1 MMIYVGSDHAGF
13 ELKETLREHMK
24 VQGHNV
30 VDVGTFSDANKVDY
44 PDIAKEVATKVQENA
59 GSRGV
64 LICGTGIGISIAA
77 NKVRGIRAANV
88 HDATEARLS
97 RQHNDANIVALGQ
110 RTTGSE
116 TAKDIVDIF
125 LSTDFEGGRHTA
137 RVEKITALEN
147 GQ

>member
-1 MMIYVGSDHAGF
+1 MIYVGSDHAGF
-13 ELKETLREHMK
+13 ELKEALREYVK
-24 VQGHNV
+24 GLGHNV

-44 PDIAKEVATKVQENA
+44 PDIAKEVAEKVRDNA

-88 HDATEARLS
+88 HDTTEARLS
-97 RQHNDANIVALGQ
+97 RQHNDANIVAIGQ

-116 TAKDIVDIF
+116 TAKDIVDAF
-125 LSTDFEGGRHTA
+125 LTTDFEGGRHTA
-137 RVEKITALEN
+137 RVEKISAMEN

>member
-13 ELKETLREHMK
+13 ELKEALREYVK
-24 VQGHNV
+24 GLGHNV

-44 PDIAKEVATKVQENA
+44 PDIAKEVAEKVRDNA

-88 HDATEARLS
+88 HDTTEARLS
-97 RQHNDANIVALGQ
+97 RQHNDANIVAIGQ

-116 TAKDIVDIF
+116 TAKDIVDAF
-125 LSTDFEGGRHTA
+125 LTTDFEGGRHTA
-137 RVEKITALEN
+137 RVEKISAMEN